1 MDACGQQGSFT
12 NFEIYQTC
20 SSINHFQ
27 NLRKD
32 LQIWPH
38 SHPKEIRGLQMLPRG
53 QSVSRDQS
61 QQVRRDLASRLIDL
75 QYFFDGDDNIFDYGC
90 VIL

>member
-1 MDACGQQGSFT
+1 
-12 NFEIYQTC
+12 
-20 SSINHFQ
+20 
-27 NLRKD
+27 
-32 LQIWPH
+32 
-38 SHPKEIRGLQMLPRG
+38 MLPRG

-90 VIL
+90 VILWSSENMFFHLPIGFAWDISHS